1 MFNILATIFRDS
13 GDPDGSA
20 ALRVHPGQLSRWLDE
35 VWSAGPS
42 TITVAPP
49 SNIPF
54 LGDPAGII
62 AAIGKPNAL
71 ATPFVEPSGISR
83 TDPLVFTGQPGPVT
97 TVLGGLTVWHHLIY
111 AYLLENTGMVEIF
124 AEVLR
129 RAAHGETLDID
140 NLQAVAWLRA
150 TEDLFFRDAPLFASG
165 IVTSQ
170 LRPEARTVRRN
181 AYWRM
186 FGMDLAHPLSV
197 STAHGH
203 NDWKQHTGS
212 GVNTTFRTQWSE
224 LLRQIWLGIENRN
237 NAIGAKATDDAYL
250 RLLVD
255 SLRDMMNMRRRAGAL
270 AREEFAAGALMSW
283 FELTLHTN
291 TPIVAALNAQATS
304 PADRLTIIAHR
315 VGMKPAPRSRELFEL
330 AELMSH
336 VLRLIELG
344 AFSSA
349 ANVSL
354 FYNPAPAN
362 TVFPT
367 MNRIIDLWQ
376 SATNERVKDR
386 PAGNVVQGSAQPV
399 RIPAPQ
405 PIPAQRLVAATGNG
419 GRQ

>member
-1 MFNILATIFRDS
+1 MFNILATIFRDA

-35 VWSAGPS
+35 IWNAGPQNV
-42 TITVAPP
+42 TVVPA
-49 SNIPF
+49 SGIPY
-54 LGDPAGII
+54 LGSPAGVIG
-62 AAIGKPNAL
+62 AIGKPTL
-71 ATPFVEPSGISR
+71 PSRFIDPSGINPANPLEFTGSPG
-83 TDPLVFTGQPGPVT
+83 PLVPVAGSP
-97 TVLGGLTVWHHLIY
+97 VVWHHLIY

-129 RAAHGETLDID
+129 RAAHGETLEIES
-140 NLQAVAWLRA
+140 LEAVRWLRA
-150 TEDLFFRDAPLFASG
+150 TEDIFFREAPLFASG

-186 FGMDLAHPLSV
+186 FGMDLAHPLT
-197 STAHGH
+197 TAAIHGH

-237 NAIGAKATDDAYL
+237 NAVGANATDDAYL
-250 RLLVD
+250 RLIVD

-270 AREEFAAGALMSW
+270 AREEFASVALMSW
-283 FELTLHTN
+283 LELTLLSD
-291 TPIVAALNAQATS
+291 TPIVSALNANASS

-330 AELMSH
+330 AELMSLL
-336 VLRLIELG
+336 LRLIELG

-349 ANVSL
+349 ANVAL
-354 FYNPAPAN
+354 FYNPTT
-362 TVFPT
+362 TVYRVV
-367 MNRIIDLWQ
+367 NRIIDLWQ

-386 PAGNVVQGSAQPV
+386 PAGNVMQGLAQPV
-399 RIPAPQ
+399 RVPSPQ
-405 PIPAQRLVAATGNG
+405 PIPAQRLVAVTGNG